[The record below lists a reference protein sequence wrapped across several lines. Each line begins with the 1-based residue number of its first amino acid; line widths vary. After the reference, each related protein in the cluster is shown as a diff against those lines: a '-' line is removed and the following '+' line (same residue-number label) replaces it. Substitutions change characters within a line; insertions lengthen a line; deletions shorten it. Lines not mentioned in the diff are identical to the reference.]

1 MNEWG
6 VFELFVPAS
15 INRIESKKWA
25 LNPFS
30 TLVGKSG
37 FCEVWTEALEV
48 LMVNGK
54 IVGLNFMQGSNNQRD
69 YELFKYKWGYS
80 DVNLTNFYDSMLY
93 TFPIEKASV
102 DKFTFINKCMW
113 AYFSAQDK
121 TGWASYGEEYVA
133 D

>member
-1 MNEWG
+1 MGPSVNEWG

-48 LMVNGK
+48 LMVEGVGPKSRMVVEAGFHFLNQLVVEIFSGSAFVFTLQAK
-54 IVGLNFMQGSNNQRD
+54 GDLVEVCPVEIVGAKVVEDFGIGPVLGNPG
-69 YELFKYKWGYS
+69 
-80 DVNLTNFYDSMLY
+80 
-93 TFPIEKASV
+93 P
-102 DKFTFINKCMW
+102 
-113 AYFSAQDK
+113 
-121 TGWASYGEEYVA
+121 
-133 D
+133 